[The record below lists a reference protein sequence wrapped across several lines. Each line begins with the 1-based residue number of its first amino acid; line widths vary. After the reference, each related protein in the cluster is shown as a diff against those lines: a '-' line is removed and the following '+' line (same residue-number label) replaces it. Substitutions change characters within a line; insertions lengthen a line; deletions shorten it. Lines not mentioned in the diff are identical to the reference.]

1 MCGLCMLHDQHKPWV
16 WMLTHKYLKE
26 DNVFLTKEYKG
37 CYYTWAS
44 IIKVAYILEPGF
56 KFRVG
61 RGETFV
67 WYDRWSLVG
76 HICSM
81 IDYVHYQDAYL
92 KLKDF
97 YQDGEWQ
104 WDWLAI
110 VLPQEVRKEFISL
123 YLCPTVEDSIIWDA
137 SSNGCYT
144 SKTSY
149 Q

>member
-1 MCGLCMLHDQHKPWV
+1 
-16 WMLTHKYLKE
+16 
-26 DNVFLTKEYKG
+26 
-37 CYYTWAS
+37 
-44 IIKVAYILEPGF
+44 
-56 KFRVG
+56 
-61 RGETFV
+61 
-67 WYDRWSLVG
+67 
-76 HICSM
+76 M

-123 YLCPTVEDSIIWDA
+123 YLCPTVGDSIIWVA

-144 SKTSY
+144 YKTSY

>member
-37 CYYTWAS
+37 CSYTQAS
-44 IIKVAYILEPGF
+44 IIKAAYILEPGF

-61 RGETFV
+61 RGDTSI
-67 WYDRWSLVG
+67 WYDKWSSLG